1 MPSFRH
7 RPDIAEQQQNVQG
20 MPDSNMSDPHSPL
33 LPVPVDYFPNTV
45 NNQPAA
51 NENQDV
57 MDTSPE
63 GLDDAEVTDYSP
75 EPPANIPATP
85 GSIDVEE
92 VYEPPVTV
100 DTISIPPACPRNE
113 DLGHE
118 MNIAE
123 TAILQT
129 TPNAPPSDVDDRRR
143 SEGSVH
149 AQYEPPAFNR
159 STIVANASD
168 SDDYEPP
175 EPSPPVDNPLLS
187 PINAASDI
195 VISLHD
201 PAVGVGP
208 PFHSMQADS
217 ITIIKEQ
224 MKADDTGSIDTST
237 KLVRSSS
244 L

>member
-7 RPDIAEQQQNVQG
+7 RTDIAEQQQNVQG
-20 MPDSNMSDPHSPL
+20 MPNSNKSDPHSPL
-33 LPVPVDYFPNTV
+33 LPVPVDYVPDVV

-75 EPPANIPATP
+75 EPPANISATP
-85 GSIDVEE
+85 GSIDAEE

-100 DTISIPPACPRNE
+100 DTISISPEFPRNE

-118 MNIAE
+118 MHIAE
-123 TAILQT
+123 TAMLQT
-129 TPNAPPSDVDDRRR
+129 TPNTPPSDVGGRRR
-143 SEGSVH
+143 SEGSIH
-149 AQYEPPAFNR
+149 AQYEPPAFIR
-159 STIVANASD
+159 STTAANASD

-175 EPSPPVDNPLLS
+175 EPSPPVENTLLS
-187 PINAASDI
+187 PVNTASDI
-195 VISLHD
+195 VISLHG
-201 PAVGVGP
+201 PAVGVAP
-208 PFHSMQADS
+208 PSHSMQADP

-224 MKADDTGSIDTST
+224 MKADDIGSINANT
-237 KLVRSSS
+237 KLVCSSS